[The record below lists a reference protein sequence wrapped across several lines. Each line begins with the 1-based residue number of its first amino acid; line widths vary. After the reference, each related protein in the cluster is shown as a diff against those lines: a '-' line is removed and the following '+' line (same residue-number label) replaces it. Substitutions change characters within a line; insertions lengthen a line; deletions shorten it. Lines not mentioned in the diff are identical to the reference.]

1 MATFEDLSSENE
13 TEEEANLALMASAD
27 SDIGSDD
34 EPETDSEDTKEVF
47 SNLTKEQLL
56 KALDNTI

>member
-1 MATFEDLSSENE
+1 
-13 TEEEANLALMASAD
+13 EANLALMALAD

-34 EPETDSEDTKEVF
+34 EPETDSEDTEEVF

-56 KALDNTI
+56 KSLDNTI